1 MEYVDSLVKQG
12 ESMSEGTKILIG
24 ALITIILGV
33 SSLLGSW
40 AFFSLLSLP
49 EKYVL
54 KSDYRADISE
64 IKDTIKDNTSELKG
78 SLKTIQS
85 DIKKLLQEKK

>member
-1 MEYVDSLVKQG
+1 MEYVESLVKQG
-12 ESMSEGTKILIG
+12 ESMSDGTKLLIG
-24 ALITIILGV
+24 TLITVILGV

-54 KSDYRADISE
+54 KSDYNRTLD
-64 IKDTIKDNTSELKG
+64 KLDTKLD
-78 SLKTIQS
+78 TIQS
-85 DIKKLLQEKK
+85 DIKQLLQEKK